1 MKRDFDFNK
10 VGKRM
15 PYTVP
20 DNFFT
25 EMEDNVYL
33 ELNAQPPVKTRR
45 HRTFMRM
52 AITALTTAAATVAL
66 VLILDNGS
74 HAVHTTDFA
83 EVEQAFG
90 NLGAEDQVYLFSVYQ
105 DDIFMN
111 E

>member
-1 MKRDFDFNK
+1 MKDNFDFNK
-10 VGKRM
+10 AGKRM

-20 DNFFT
+20 DGFFT

-33 ELNAQPPVKTRR
+33 ELKVQPPVKRGR
-45 HRTFMRM
+45 HRTFMRL

-66 VLILDNGS
+66 VLIIDKGS
-74 HAVHTTDFA
+74 HAVHTTGFA
-83 EVEQAFG
+83 DVEQAFG
-90 NLGAEDQVYLFSVYQ
+90 KLETEDRMYLFSVYQ

>member
-1 MKRDFDFNK
+1 MKENFDFNK

-20 DNFFT
+20 DNFFA
-25 EMEDNVYL
+25 EMEDNIYL
-33 ELNAQPPVKTRR
+33 ELNAQPPVKARR
-45 HRTFMRM
+45 HRTFMRV

-66 VLILDNGS
+66 VLVFNKGP
-74 HAVHTTDFA
+74 HAIHTTGFA

-90 NLGAEDQVYLFSVYQ
+90 NLAAEDQMYLFSVYQ
-105 DDIFMN
+105 DDIFIN

>member
-33 ELNAQPPVKTRR
+33 ELNAQSPVRAKRQ
-45 HRTFMRM
+45 RTFLRM
-52 AITALTTAAATVAL
+52 AVTALTTAAATVAL
-66 VLILDNGS
+66 VLVLDKGPR
-74 HAVHTTDFA
+74 AVHTTDFA
-83 EVEQAFG
+83 EVEQAFT
-90 NLGAEDQVYLFSVYQ
+90 NLVAEDQTYLFSVYQ

>member
-1 MKRDFDFNK
+1 
-10 VGKRM
+10 M

-33 ELNAQPPVKTRR
+33 ELNAQSPVRAKRQ
-45 HRTFMRM
+45 RTFLRM
-52 AITALTTAAATVAL
+52 AVTALTTAAATVAL
-66 VLILDNGS
+66 VLVLDKVPR
-74 HAVHTTDFA
+74 AVHTTDFA
-83 EVEQAFG
+83 EVEQAFT
-90 NLGAEDQVYLFSVYQ
+90 NLVAEDQTYLFSVYQ

>member
-33 ELNAQPPVKTRR
+33 ELNAQSPVRAKRQ
-45 HRTFMRM
+45 RTFLRM

-74 HAVHTTDFA
+74 HAVHTTGFA
-83 EVEQAFG
+83 EVDRAFG
-90 NLGAEDQVYLFSVYQ
+90 NLGTEDQAYLFSVYQ

>member
-66 VLILDNGS
+66 VLILDKGP
-74 HAVHTTDFA
+74 HAVHTTGFA